1 MRHSLTSLLVLSL
14 SIAACGDDSSTPVK
28 LDATVPT
35 LDGALPDA
43 SLPTSS
49 DAGGDAGIT
58 VTPPTSSDCYPLPK
72 TYLELIN
79 ACTDAEKVDK
89 APVLPLLMT
98 DGGLPP
104 LP

>member
-1 MRHSLTSLLVLSL
+1 MSKSVLLVLVGVQLLAGCSDDTK
-14 SIAACGDDSSTPVK
+14 SIVVF
-28 LDATVPT
+28 DA
-35 LDGALPDA
+35 GALPAGAGATSA
-43 SLPTSS
+43 SIDGSAS
-49 DAGGDAGIT
+49 DAGGAGDASSA
-58 VTPPTSSDCYPLPK
+58 TSASDCFPAPK

-89 APVLPLLMT
+89 QPVLPLLGQ